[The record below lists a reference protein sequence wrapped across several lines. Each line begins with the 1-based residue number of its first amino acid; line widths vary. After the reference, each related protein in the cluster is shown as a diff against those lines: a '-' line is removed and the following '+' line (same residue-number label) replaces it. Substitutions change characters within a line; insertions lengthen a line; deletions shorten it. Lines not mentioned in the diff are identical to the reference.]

1 MIVYVEFVGAI
12 DIKFDNLKI
21 VKKGTYE
28 RIDELKSLKTKFGL
42 CKGYKPNFR
51 PMESQSIEDKAIK
64 PESIYLFCHSQEDLE
79 NLKDMLYEKILKIEP
94 DFEVE
99 FRQFTGDNPE
109 YKTKNPNSGH
119 E

>member
-1 MIVYVEFVGAI
+1 
-12 DIKFDNLKI
+12 
-21 VKKGTYE
+21 
-28 RIDELKSLKTKFGL
+28 
-42 CKGYKPNFR
+42 
-51 PMESQSIEDKAIK
+51 MESQSLEDKAIK